1 MGGSTVGW
9 WWETRTRLGGPEER
23 GGVRGAWDFVGRHWF
38 QEARDGTS
46 SIGRRGAVDIGD
58 GSGEGGRRCG
68 E

>member
-1 MGGSTVGW
+1 M
-9 WWETRTRLGGPEER
+9 
-23 GGVRGAWDFVGRHWF
+23 RGAWDFVGRHWF